1 MVDDMSLWRGV
12 VATNSNFNT
21 LLVSC
26 PCVAT
31 GNKTIGI
38 AIHGACNKTNIPI
51 FVSILNDIFHKCN
64 NSSKYFHK
72 ILALIIT
79 SKTQ

>member
-1 MVDDMSLWRGV
+1 MVDAR
-12 VATNSNFNT
+12 
-21 LLVSC
+21 LLVQYRG
-26 PCVAT
+26 PIFLYQTNIMPAAT
-31 GNKTIGI
+31 VNKTIGI
-38 AIHGACNKTNIPI
+38 AIHGACNKTNIPK
-51 FVSILNDIFHKCN
+51 FVSILNDIFQKCN